1 MTRGYMIDRDDDEA
15 ASGRLEPWEAL
26 ATEAVGTVI
35 GFWNFKRN
43 HGRVWALLYLRDC
56 ALSQSELQDALG
68 LSKGAASM
76 ITRELETWGV
86 IRRVRA
92 PGDAPWRFE
101 AETDLMRMIGRV
113 LREREAELVQRVR
126 HDLEEAERLARPG
139 PPEVRRR
146 LARLSALA
154 LLVDGA
160 LRTFVATAR
169 FDASGVVR
177 VLLPNAI
184 RDRKRPRA

>member
-1 MTRGYMIDRDDDEA
+1 MTRGYVIDQDEEA
-15 ASGRLEPWEAL
+15 GTGDLEPWESL

-43 HGRVWALLYLRDC
+43 YGRVWALLYLRDC
-56 ALSQSELQDALG
+56 AMSQSELQDALG

-86 IRRVRA
+86 LRRVRA

-113 LREREAELVQRVR
+113 LRERETELVRRVR
-126 HDLEEAERLARPG
+126 LDLEEAERLARSG

-146 LARLSALA
+146 LSRLSALA
-154 LLVDGA
+154 SLVDGA

>member
-1 MTRGYMIDRDDDEA
+1 VTRGYVIDQDEEA
-15 ASGRLEPWEAL
+15 GTGDLEPWEAL

-56 ALSQSELQDALG
+56 ALSQSELQDALA

-86 IRRVRA
+86 IRRVRT

-113 LREREAELVQRVR
+113 LRERETELVQRVR
-126 HDLEEAERLARPG
+126 HDLEEAERLARSG

-146 LARLSALA
+146 LSRLSALA
-154 LLVDGA
+154 SLVDGA

>member
-1 MTRGYMIDRDDDEA
+1 MTRGYVIDQDEEA
-15 ASGRLEPWEAL
+15 GAGDLEPWEAL

-43 HGRVWALLYLRDC
+43 YGRVWALLYLRDR
-56 ALSQSELQDALG
+56 AMSQSELQDSLG

-86 IRRVRA
+86 LRRVRA

-113 LREREAELVQRVR
+113 LRERETELVRRVR
-126 HDLEEAERLARPG
+126 LDLEEAEKLARSG

-146 LARLSALA
+146 LSRLSALA
-154 LLVDGA
+154 SLVDGA